1 MRYLHSVALTK
12 VGDPVHGL
20 SEAERAFRCCVELT
34 EYFAIQYRTAHPD
47 KSDID
52 IAAELAA
59 RIGLSLL
66 LTPHTHAA
74 LDSDQDIRD
83 FARRYL
89 LALI

>member
-47 KSDID
+47 NGAQPAPASSKESIYDAGTFGAQVNGPD
-52 IAAELAA
+52 
-59 RIGLSLL
+59 
-66 LTPHTHAA
+66 
-74 LDSDQDIRD
+74 
-83 FARRYL
+83 RRKQL
-89 LALI
+89 PLER